1 MSLKPILA
9 SIARFPAPARL
20 GVFVGL
26 LLLVWLPL
34 ALPLYRW
41 LGIGNTGSTVTIV
54 ILYLEFLGLLQIW
67 GRKVHRYPQPLRAY
81 GLDVSRRN
89 LQALLL
95 GLGVGCLSLAGLF
108 GIETLLGW
116 ILWQPPALSLW
127 RTIGEGLIV
136 ALGVGLAEELV
147 FRGWLLDELERD
159 YRPTSALWISSL
171 LFALLHFIR
180 PLAAVLQTWPQF
192 LGLVLL
198 GLLLVSAKRWACGAL
213 GLPIGLHA
221 GLVWGN
227 YILTVANLAVY
238 SGQVPTWVTGIN
250 RNPLAGAMGLLFLL
264 GLLLGF
270 GWLRHRRN
278 TAKMPT

>member
-1 MSLKPILA
+1 LRSILD

-26 LLLVWLPL
+26 LLLVWLPV

-67 GRKVHRYPQPLRAY
+67 GRGVYRRPQPLRAY
-81 GLDVSRRN
+81 GLDFSRRN
-89 LQALLL
+89 LQALLV

-108 GIETLLGW
+108 GLETLLGW
-116 ILWQPPALSLW
+116 IIWQPPALSLW
-127 RTIGEGLIV
+127 RTLGEGLIV

-180 PLAAVLQTWPQF
+180 PLAMVLQTWPQF

-198 GLLLVSAKRWACGAL
+198 GLLLVSAKRWARGRL

-227 YILTVANLAVY
+227 YVLTVANLVAY
-238 SGQVPTWVTGIN
+238 SGQVPAWVTGIN

-264 GLLLGF
+264 GLLLSF
-270 GWLRHRRN
+270 GWLRRRQN
-278 TAKMPT
+278 TAKMLT

>member
-1 MSLKPILA
+1 LSLRSILD

-26 LLLVWLPL
+26 LLLVWLPV

-67 GRKVHRYPQPLRAY
+67 GRGVYRRPQPLRAY
-81 GLDVSRRN
+81 GLDFSRRN
-89 LQALLL
+89 LQALLV

-108 GIETLLGW
+108 GLETLLGW
-116 ILWQPPALSLW
+116 IIWQPPALSLW
-127 RTIGEGLIV
+127 RTLGEGLIV

-180 PLAAVLQTWPQF
+180 PLAMVLQTWPQF

-198 GLLLVSAKRWACGAL
+198 GLLLVSAKRWARGRL

-227 YILTVANLAVY
+227 YVLTVANLVAY
-238 SGQVPTWVTGIN
+238 SGQVPAWVTGIN

-264 GLLLGF
+264 GLLLSF
-270 GWLRHRRN
+270 GWLRRRQN
-278 TAKMPT
+278 TAKMLT

>member
-1 MSLKPILA
+1 MSIRSILH
-9 SIARFPAPARL
+9 SIVRLPAPLRL
-20 GVFVGL
+20 AIFVGL

-54 ILYLEFLGLLQIW
+54 ILYLEFLVLLQMW
-67 GRKVHRYPQPLRAY
+67 GRKVYRRPQPLRAY
-81 GLDVSRRN
+81 GLGFNHRN
-89 LQALLL
+89 LRMLLI

-108 GIETLLGW
+108 GLETLLGW
-116 ILWQPPALSLW
+116 VIWQPPAVSFW
-127 RTIGEGLIV
+127 RTMAEGLIV

-159 YRPTSALWISSL
+159 YGLTSGLWMSSL

-192 LGLVLL
+192 LGLLLL
-198 GLLLVSAKRWACGAL
+198 GLLLVSAKRWARGDL

-227 YILTVANLAVY
+227 YILTVANLIAY
-238 SGQVPTWVTGIN
+238 SGQVPAWVTGIN

-270 GWLRHRRN
+270 GWLRRRQQA
-278 TAKMPT
+278 TRMPA

>member
-1 MSLKPILA
+1 LRSILD

-67 GRKVHRYPQPLRAY
+67 GREVHRYPQPFRAY
-81 GLDVSRRN
+81 GLGFSRRN

-108 GIETLLGW
+108 GLETILGW

-136 ALGVGLAEELV
+136 ALGVSLAEELV

-198 GLLLVSAKRWACGAL
+198 GLLLVSAKRWARGRL

-227 YILTVANLAVY
+227 YVLTVANLVAY
-238 SGQVPTWVTGIN
+238 SGQVPAWVTGIN
-250 RNPLAGAMGLLFLL
+250 HNPLAGAMGLLFLL
-264 GLLLGF
+264 GLLLSF
-270 GWLRHRRN
+270 GWLRRRQN
-278 TAKMPT
+278 TAKMLT